1 MNAFVNS
8 LYDQNYTGIV
18 NPEENEENGQENIDD
33 EDFVRTSSNS
43 NECDGVIVL
52 D

>member
-1 MNAFVNS
+1 MWTKENLIQA
-8 LYDQNYTGIV
+8 IV
-18 NPEENEENGQENIDD
+18 NPEENEDSGEEKTDD

-43 NECDGVIVL
+43 NKCDNVIVL